1 VNASCE
7 RGKSQR
13 SRATFV
19 FFAECLRCRVF
30 CGTAD
35 GERRRSD
42 RRPPLSLGA
51 KLVLRPGKAVARGD
65 CVKCE
70 VGCGG
75 EGDGNVSACFAGTRL
90 GCRLPKSSGAAGTAG
105 TSGSVTPGRS
115 DAKTSPRARS
125 LPPAPA
131 PGRSRWSPRVGELV
145 GDAVRSR
152 EPTDGPVP
160 ALPSPPETH
169 TQIIPSAEIVMRSRV
184 LDQARERA
192 RACASSVETSHA
204 RARSPARL
212 PSARYDRKPRR
223 RRPMEPGRARVR
235 VVRPSRRGPNAST
248 CDSRNRAC
256 VQFPAGTRAVRLDR
270 AENAGFERVAGS
282 TYLRRSLEREMH
294 DRRAVR
300 AVCSGAS
307 SRSKDD

>member
-1 VNASCE
+1 M
-7 RGKSQR
+7 
-13 SRATFV
+13 
-19 FFAECLRCRVF
+19 
-30 CGTAD
+30 
-35 GERRRSD
+35 
-42 RRPPLSLGA
+42 
-51 KLVLRPGKAVARGD
+51 LRPGKAVARGD

-204 RARSPARL
+204 RATSPTRL

-223 RRPMEPGRARVR
+223 RRPMKPGRARVR